1 MFDLCLDLKKR
12 SSAVLR
18 LKFRVFGQESQH
30 IPNDGRESRKDKDAI
45 SKNQHGEPAEV
56 LHAFFGYFSG
66 LDNVDLISRN

>member
-30 IPNDGRESRKDKDAI
+30 GRESRKDKDAI